1 MFPFFRYTLKA
12 KIVVKCKE
20 SSMFLWLLHAVLT
33 LVHERWGWQMMLFIW
48 KAKNG
53 RNTEHEVFYGQKL
66 LKWNCNQII
75 LWMEMRLK
83 HLCRKVPRSPDGLPL
98 EHETLTVFCPA
109 SGQALPAADQG
120 RWFFPSTQHWWGCT
134 WSSVQFWAPQYK
146 RDMDILDWFQQRATK
161 MMKGLECLFYGER
174 LKELRLL
181 SWRRGSGGSHQC
193 P

>member
-1 MFPFFRYTLKA
+1 MFPFFRYTLNA

-134 WSSVQFWAPQYK
+134 CVQFWALLYE
-146 RDMDILDWFQQRATK
+146 RDMKSWPKNWSISPGIKSEGLDLFSISLFSSGEILINVYQY
-161 MMKGLECLFYGER
+161 L
-174 LKELRLL
+174 
-181 SWRRGSGGSHQC
+181 
-193 P
+193 

>member
-20 SSMFLWLLHAVLT
+20 SSMFLWLLHAVPT
-33 LVHERWGWQMMLFIW
+33 FVHERWGWQMMLFIW

-83 HLCRKVPRSPDGLPL
+83 HLCRKVPRSPGGLPL
-98 EHETLTVFCPA
+98 EHETVTRPYCYKSLWCSALHQAKHCQQQIKGGDTSPLLRTGEAA
-109 SGQALPAADQG
+109 SAALCLDLG
-120 RWFFPSTQHWWGCT
+120 FP
-134 WSSVQFWAPQYK
+134 V
-146 RDMDILDWFQQRATK
+146 QRATGQSTTK
-161 MMKGLECLFYGER
+161 CQEDV
-174 LKELRLL
+174 
-181 SWRRGSGGSHQC
+181 
-193 P
+193 